1 MFARVNKGVTMD
13 AIIPVKVPKWGL
25 SMEEGAIVEWHV
37 GEGDR
42 VAEGDELVD
51 IETTKITNVYE
62 AHTDGLIR
70 RIVAKPGQTLP
81 VGALIAVMAEG
92 DVSDTE
98 IDAFVAEF
106 EDRFD
111 PAEAAAEGGLEV
123 ESVDIGAGR
132 VLRVGVAGKAREGTP
147 FVLLHGFGGDL
158 ENWSLVQEALSEHR
172 PTYAVELPGHGQ
184 STKDVG
190 EGRLDELADGVVAA
204 LDALGLDRFLI
215 AGHSLGGAVATSLTS
230 RLGARVAGLGL
241 VCPAAMPG
249 GRLSTEYLDGF
260 VAAKRARDLRGAVE
274 MLFQDPAMAT
284 RDMLDGLVKMKRLD
298 GAEAAL
304 TTIKT
309 NRAGGDEAYA
319 NLGGVLEGV
328 AAPIALIASKA
339 DRIVGAPDT
348 DRFPSQTTVVW
359 IDNVGHM
366 PHLEAPDKVVA
377 ALNGLADS
385 AS

>member
-1 MFARVNKGVTMD
+1 M
-13 AIIPVKVPKWGL
+13 
-25 SMEEGAIVEWHV
+25 
-37 GEGDR
+37 
-42 VAEGDELVD
+42 
-51 IETTKITNVYE
+51 
-62 AHTDGLIR
+62 
-70 RIVAKPGQTLP
+70 
-81 VGALIAVMAEG
+81 
-92 DVSDTE
+92 
-98 IDAFVAEF
+98 AEF

-132 VLRVGVAGKAREGTP
+132 ILRVGVAGKAREGTP

-158 ENWSLVQEALSEHR
+158 ENWSLVQDALSEHR

-190 EGRLDELADGVVAA
+190 EGRLDDLADGVVAA

-215 AGHSLGGAVATSLTS
+215 AGHSLGGAVATFLTS
-230 RLGARVAGLGL
+230 RLGARGAGLGHHDLEFGVAGLGL

-309 NRAGGDEAYA
+309 NLAGGDGAYA